1 MNRGFTSHLSELGEF
16 AELSDALKK
25 GGMYE
30 LSGVLDVAKGQ
41 IIDALSK
48 QSDGG
53 RKLVVFASEKT
64 AEEFADEYRHI
75 EQETVF
81 FPAKDV
87 LFYQSD
93 VKGNTLTRQRLMAL
107 RALSKIGRA
116 SCRERV

>member
-1 MNRGFTSHLSELGEF
+1 MNKGFTSHLYELGEF
-16 AELSDALKK
+16 TELQDSLKK

-30 LSGVLDVAKGQ
+30 LSGILDVAKGQ
-41 IIDALSK
+41 IVDALG
-48 QSDGG
+48 SDCG

-75 EQETVF
+75 EENTVY

-93 VKGNTLTRQRLMAL
+93 VKGNTLTRE
-107 RALSKIGRA
+107 
-116 SCRERV
+116 RERLLISPIEGPMMLE